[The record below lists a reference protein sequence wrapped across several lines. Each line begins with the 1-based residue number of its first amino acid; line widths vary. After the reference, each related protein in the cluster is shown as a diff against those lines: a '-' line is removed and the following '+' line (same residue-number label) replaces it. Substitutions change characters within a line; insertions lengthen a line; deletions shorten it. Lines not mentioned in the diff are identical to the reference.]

1 MPKIIQINGKVMIK
15 REQRLLAG
23 SAERSN
29 FTESKVNLIK
39 NHVKIKTVS
48 HCPVAALFLFGL
60 GIMLLERRGNY
71 LHSGSSSQFFGNPI
85 AAISTLGWLVSSSFI
100 CSFMSLAGEIMSTNH
115 LRMQIS

>member
-1 MPKIIQINGKVMIK
+1 MIK

-48 HCPVAALFLFGL
+48 HCPWLRSFRLAWGL
-60 GIMLLERRGNY
+60 GVKRARTGGLTIQITEQINAKLLKTVET
-71 LHSGSSSQFFGNPI
+71 NP
-85 AAISTLGWLVSSSFI
+85 FYR
-100 CSFMSLAGEIMSTNH
+100 MN
-115 LRMQIS
+115 LRQITEKTQAKLPKN

>member
-1 MPKIIQINGKVMIK
+1 MIK

-48 HCPVAALFLFGL
+48 HCPWLRSFRLAWGLRGKISARRLLFLHQL
-60 GIMLLERRGNY
+60 QRYLLRH
-71 LHSGSSSQFFGNPI
+71 LLTHFLAVNP
-85 AAISTLGWLVSSSFI
+85 TLQI
-100 CSFMSLAGEIMSTNH
+100 YH
-115 LRMQIS
+115 L

>member
-1 MPKIIQINGKVMIK
+1 MIK

-48 HCPVAALFLFGL
+48 HCLVAAFFSFGL
-60 GIMLLERRGNY
+60 GIGRKISARREKYQNM
-71 LHSGSSSQFFGNPI
+71 F
-85 AAISTLGWLVSSSFI
+85 
-100 CSFMSLAGEIMSTNH
+100 
-115 LRMQIS
+115 

>member
-1 MPKIIQINGKVMIK
+1 MIK

-48 HCPVAALFLFGL
+48 HFPWLRSFRLAWGL
-60 GIMLLERRGNY
+60 GGLRARMRLYTTVFL
-71 LHSGSSSQFFGNPI
+71 
-85 AAISTLGWLVSSSFI
+85 SF
-100 CSFMSLAGEIMSTNH
+100 T
-115 LRMQIS
+115 

>member
-48 HCPVAALFLFGL
+48 HFPWLRSFRLAWGL
-60 GIMLLERRGNY
+60 DGI
-71 LHSGSSSQFFGNPI
+71 
-85 AAISTLGWLVSSSFI
+85 ISVING
-100 CSFMSLAGEIMSTNH
+100 ADPPYRQARSTFNE
-115 LRMQIS
+115 S